1 MAETEPYLSEGFL
14 KAVDRITGS
23 RGWRTDEDA
32 TGLHSREAWGIGRGT
47 TPLVLRPANTDEV
60 SALLKLCDEHR
71 VAIVPQGGNTGLVWA
86 GIPDGSGRLVVLSL
100 ARLNRIRE
108 IDPIGDTMTVE
119 AGVVLERVQEAASEH
134 DRLFPLALGA
144 QGTCQIGGNLS
155 SNAGGVNV
163 LRYGMAR
170 NLVLGL
176 EVVLADGEV
185 WNGLKA
191 LRKDNTG
198 YDLKQ
203 LFIGAEGTLGVITAA
218 VLRLFPKPRET
229 RTAWLGVA
237 SPAKAV
243 ELFRFCRERLGDT
256 ISSFELMGDI
266 VVQRVIDYLP
276 DGRQPIGTKSPWHIL
291 IEVAWS
297 LDDGLGER
305 LERVLADA
313 LQQGL
318 ITDGT
323 VAASE
328 AHRLALWLIRENPTD
343 AFAAAGVVLRHDVS
357 VPIQEV
363 PALIGEGGALFEKT
377 IPGVR
382 VVAFG
387 HVGDGNIHFN
397 LLQPEAM
404 DGGAF
409 RAMKDDVQ
417 TQVFDLVESL
427 GGSISAEHGIGRLK
441 RDDLAARKPA
451 LDLDLMRRL
460 KISLDPHHIL
470 NPGAIL

>member
-1 MAETEPYLSEGFL
+1 
-14 KAVDRITGS
+14 
-23 RGWRTDEDA
+23 
-32 TGLHSREAWGIGRGT
+32 
-47 TPLVLRPANTDEV
+47 
-60 SALLKLCDEHR
+60 
-71 VAIVPQGGNTGLVWA
+71 
-86 GIPDGSGRLVVLSL
+86 
-100 ARLNRIRE
+100 
-108 IDPIGDTMTVE
+108 MTVE
-119 AGVVLERVQEAASEH
+119 AGVVLERVQEAAAEH

-170 NLVLGL
+170 SLVLGL
-176 EVVLADGEV
+176 EVVLADGTI
-185 WNGLKA
+185 WNGLRA

-229 RTAWLGVA
+229 GTAWLGVA
-237 SPAKAV
+237 SPKKAV
-243 ELFRFCRERLGDT
+243 ELFAFCRERLGDN
-256 ISSFELMGDI
+256 ISSFELMGDR

-276 DGRQPIGTKSPWHIL
+276 DGRQPLSSKAPWHVL

-297 LDDGLGER
+297 LEDGLRER
-305 LERVLADA
+305 LEQVLSEAMKA
-313 LQQGL
+313 GL
-318 ITDGT
+318 VDDGT
-323 VAASE
+323 IALSE
-328 AHRLALWLIRENPTD
+328 GQRLAFWLIRENPTD
-343 AFAAAGVVLRHDVS
+343 AFAQAGVVLRHDVS
-357 VPIQEV
+357 VPIAEV
-363 PALIGEGGALFEKT
+363 PALIDKGAALFEKS
-377 IPGVR
+377 IAGVR

-404 DGGAF
+404 EGAVF
-409 RAMKDDVQ
+409 RAMKDEVQ
-417 TQVFDLVESL
+417 TRVFDLVESL

-441 RDDLAARKPA
+441 RDELALRKPA
-451 LDLDLMRRL
+451 IDLDLMQRL
-460 KISLDPHHIL
+460 KNTLDPHHIL

>member
-1 MAETEPYLSEGFL
+1 MPGNPGASAAAGRASCSEPSSTE
-14 KAVDRITGS
+14 D
-23 RGWRTDEDA
+23 
-32 TGLHSREAWGIGRGT
+32 
-47 TPLVLRPANTDEV
+47 V
-60 SALLKLCDEHR
+60 SALLKLCHEHR
-71 VAIVPQGGNTGLVWA
+71 ISIVPQGGNTGLVWA
-86 GIPDGSGRLVVLSL
+86 GIPDGSGHLAVLSL
-100 ARLNRIRE
+100 SRLNRIRE
-108 IDPIGDTMTVE
+108 VDSIGDTMTVE
-119 AGVVLERVQEAASEH
+119 AGVVLERVQEAAAEH

-170 NLVLGL
+170 DLVLGL
-176 EVVLADGEV
+176 EVVLADGQI

-203 LFIGAEGTLGVITAA
+203 LFVGAEGTLGVITAA

-229 RTAWLGVA
+229 RTAWLAVP
-237 SPAKAV
+237 SPEKAV
-243 ELFRFCRERLGDT
+243 ELFSFCRERLGDT
-256 ISSFELMGDI
+256 ISSFELMGDL

-276 DGRQPIGTKSPWHIL
+276 DGRQPIASASPWHIL

-297 LDDGLGER
+297 LEDGLGER
-305 LERVLADA
+305 LERVLSDA
-313 LQQGL
+313 MRQGL
-318 ITDGT
+318 VTDGT
-323 VAASE
+323 IATSE
-328 AHRLALWLIRENPTD
+328 GQRLALWLIRENPTD
-343 AFAAAGVVLRHDVS
+343 AFAQAGVVLRHDVS
-357 VPIQEV
+357 VPIAEV
-363 PALIGEGGALFEKT
+363 PALIKRGTAHFEKT

-387 HVGDGNIHFN
+387 HIGDGNIHFN
-397 LLQPEAM
+397 FLQPETM
-404 DGGAF
+404 DGAAF
-409 RAMKDDVQ
+409 RAMKDEVQ
-417 TQVFDLVESL
+417 TAVFDLVESL

-451 LDLDLMRRL
+451 IDLELMRRL
-460 KISLDPHHIL
+460 KNALDPHNIL